1 MSEAVIP
8 VRMSDPLLGYA
19 SQQAQRNGVSLETWL
34 LSVAAERIRD
44 EQVAERFF
52 RPVPPEIAA
61 RSIGELLD
69 RAGNN
74 NPPDPGDELPEGYV
88 PFSKR

>member
-52 RPVPPEIAA
+52 RSVPRETAA
-61 RSIGELLD
+61 HNLGELLD
-69 RAGNN
+69 RSGN
-74 NPPDPGDELPEGYV
+74 NPPEPGDELPEGYV

>member
-8 VRMSDPLLGYA
+8 IRMSDPLLSYV

-52 RPVPPEIAA
+52 RPAPPELAA
-61 RSIGELLD
+61 LTIGELLD
-69 RAGNN
+69 RGGN